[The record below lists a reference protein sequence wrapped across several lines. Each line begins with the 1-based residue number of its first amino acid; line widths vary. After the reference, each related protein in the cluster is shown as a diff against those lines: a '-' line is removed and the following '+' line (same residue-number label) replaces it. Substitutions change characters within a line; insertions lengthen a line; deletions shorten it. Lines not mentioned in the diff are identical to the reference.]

1 MKQKSEKNMKIGH
14 LFAAAIAVAP
24 GAALAEWPYDKPI
37 TLVIGYSAGGGTDI
51 LARTMAPFLE
61 KYIDGASFVVV
72 NRPGPGGEFGF
83 TETANA
89 DPDGYTIGFMNAPAF
104 LTLPYE
110 RNTRYSFED
119 FTPIANVVTDP
130 ATINVPADSAIL
142 SLDDL
147 VAEAKTNPSA
157 LTIGHQGYGGSMHLS
172 LESFLGLTDTEV
184 TQVPFPGIPPAATA
198 ILGGH
203 IAGLVVGAGEAAG
216 IASDNEGIRILG
228 VMSRERLELFPDI
241 PTFAEQGYEI
251 FSGSDRGYAAPA
263 GTPDEIVAAIAD
275 AIAKTLEDPDFQIA
289 ADEQNLPLNY
299 MAQAEYT
306 QYLTDLNQRI
316 GTLWETDPWR

>member
-1 MKQKSEKNMKIGH
+1 MKLTH
-14 LFAAAIAVAP
+14 LLAAAITVAP
-24 GAALAEWPYDKPI
+24 GAALADWPEDKPI
-37 TLVIGYSAGGGTDI
+37 TLVVGYSAGGGTDI

-61 KYIDGASFVVV
+61 KYIEGASFVVV
-72 NRPGPGGEFGF
+72 NRPGPGGEYGF

-89 DPDGYTIGFMNAPAF
+89 EPDGYTIGFMNAPAF

-110 RNTRYSFED
+110 RETRYSFED

-130 ATINVPADSAIL
+130 ATINVPADSDIQ

-147 VAEAKTNPSA
+147 VAEAKANPSA

-172 LESFLGLTDTEV
+172 LEGFLDMTETEV

-203 IAGLVVGAGEAAG
+203 IAGLVVGAGEASG
-216 IASDNEGIRILG
+216 IASDNDGIRILG
-228 VMSRERLELFPDI
+228 VMSRDRLELFPDI

-263 GTPDEIVAAIAD
+263 GTPDDIVAAIGD
-275 AIAKTLEDPDFQIA
+275 AIAKTLEDPEFQKA
-289 ADEQNLPLNY
+289 ADDQKLPLNY
-299 MAQAEYT
+299 MDQAEYT
-306 QYLTDLNQRI
+306 QYLAELNQRI
-316 GTLWETDPWR
+316 GELWETNPWR

>member
-1 MKQKSEKNMKIGH
+1 MKLSH
-14 LFAAAIAVAP
+14 LIAAALAAAP
-24 GAALAEWPYDKPI
+24 GAALAEWPNDEPI
-37 TLVIGYSAGGGTDI
+37 TLVVGYSAGGGTDI

-61 KYIDGASFVVV
+61 KYIEGASFVVV
-72 NRPGPGGEFGF
+72 NRPGPGGEYGF

-110 RNTRYSFED
+110 RETRYGFED

-130 ATINVPADSAIL
+130 ATINVPADSTIQ

-147 VAEAKTNPSA
+147 VAEAKANPSA
-157 LTIGHQGYGGSMHLS
+157 LTVGHQGYGGSMHLS
-172 LESFLGLTDTEV
+172 LEGFLDMTETEV

-203 IAGLVVGAGEAAG
+203 IAGLVIGAGEASG
-216 IASDNEGIRILG
+216 IAADNEGMRILG
-228 VMSRERLELFPDI
+228 VMSRGRLDLFPDI

-251 FSGSDRGYAAPA
+251 FSGSDRGFAAPA
-263 GTPDEIVAAIAD
+263 GTPDAIVAAVGE
-275 AIAKTLEDPDFQIA
+275 AIAKTLEDPEFLQA
-289 ADEQNLPLNY
+289 AEEQKLPLNY
-299 MAQAEYT
+299 MGQEEYAR
-306 QYLTDLNQRI
+306 YLTELNEQI
-316 GTLWETDPWR
+316 GTLWETNPWR

>member
-1 MKQKSEKNMKIGH
+1 MKLTH

-24 GAALAEWPYDKPI
+24 GAALADWPTDKPI
-37 TLVIGYSAGGGTDI
+37 TLVVGYSAGGGTDI

-61 KYIDGASFVVV
+61 KYIEGASFVVV

-110 RNTRYSFED
+110 RETRYSFED

-130 ATINVPADSAIL
+130 ATINVPAESTIE

-147 VAEAKTNPSA
+147 VAEAKANPSA

-172 LESFLGLTDTEV
+172 LEGFLDMTETEV

-198 ILGGH
+198 ILGRH
-203 IAGLVVGAGEAAG
+203 IAGLVVGAGEASG
-216 IASDNEGIRILG
+216 IASDNAGIRILG

-263 GTPDEIVAAIAD
+263 GTPEEIVTAVAD
-275 AIAKTLEDPDFQIA
+275 AIAQTLEDPEFLQA
-289 ADEQNLPLNY
+289 AEEQKLPLNY

-306 QYLTDLNQRI
+306 EYLTDLNQRI
-316 GTLWETDPWR
+316 GTLWETNPWR